1 MDAVLRYGLRF
12 FTQIK
17 IMNINKIKDQIGI
30 SLIEVVLVITIMGIL
45 VSVAMNSASQFS
57 ETAKIEETK
66 QELDNIAIAITG
78 NSLLNNNGVRTDFGY
93 VGDIGA
99 LPNSLD
105 NLNSDPGS
113 YATWKGPYIK
123 SRFTQ
128 ITNDYKQDAWG
139 ATYSFN
145 GTEITST
152 GSGSDI
158 VKKIASSTD
167 DLLLN
172 KVSGIITDLDG
183 TIPGNS
189 YKDSLSIRLTYPNGS
204 GNYTTKNSTP
214 DMSGYFNIDSIPIG
228 NHDIEIIYIP
238 DNDTLTRF
246 VSVIPGSN
254 SYGNYI
260 LSSNLWSASS
270 VSSGSIEYVAN
281 SDTLFNSSHCDNFSF
296 WIVNNSGSTVTISSI
311 TLSWSSPTAYFQQ
324 VFWNNTQVINE
335 PNPTVG
341 SGETTLF
348 NSSQTI
354 ADGESV
360 KISVKKFESAH
371 GGGGHQANMENT
383 DITVSFSD
391 GTTITVP
398 LGAC

>member
-1 MDAVLRYGLRF
+1 
-12 FTQIK
+12 
-17 IMNINKIKDQIGI
+17 MNINKIKNKTGI
-30 SLIEVVLVITIMGIL
+30 TLIEVILVITIMGIL

-66 QELDNIAIAITG
+66 LELNNIAEAISG
-78 NSLLNNNGVRTDFGY
+78 NSLLHNNGVRTDFGY

-105 NLNSDPGS
+105 NLNSNPGG
-113 YATWKGPYIK
+113 YATWRGPYIK

-139 ATYSFN
+139 ANYSFN

-158 VKKIASSTD
+158 VQKIASSTD

-172 KVSGIITDLDG
+172 KVSGTITDLDG

-214 DMSGYFNIDSIPIG
+214 DMSGFFNIDSIPIG

-238 DNDTLTRF
+238 DNDTLRRF
-246 VSVIPGSN
+246 ISVIPGSN
-254 SYGNYI
+254 SYGNYV
-260 LSSNLWSASS
+260 LSTNLWSASS
-270 VSSGSIEYVAN
+270 GGGGSGIEYVSGTAETQTGN
-281 SDTLFNSSHCDNFSF
+281 CNRVAFNITNT
-296 WIVNNSGSTVTISSI
+296 SGSDIVLTSMTIS
-311 TLSWSSPTAYFQQ
+311 WSGPTAYYEKIKYNGPF
-324 VFWNNTQVINE
+324 VFTQNNPMN
-335 PNPTVG
+335 G
-341 SGETTLF
+341 SGDLAAFSSSKTITPGETVTF
-348 NSSQTI
+348 
-354 ADGESV
+354 
-360 KISVKKFESAH
+360 KIENFENNPN
-371 GGGGHQANMENT
+371 GGSNVNMSNV
-383 DITVSFSD
+383 DFIITFSD
-391 GTTITVP
+391 GSTINFNS
-398 LGAC
+398 GAC

>member
-1 MDAVLRYGLRF
+1 MNK
-12 FTQIK
+12 K
-17 IMNINKIKDQIGI
+17 IINNSGI

-57 ETAKIEETK
+57 ETARIEETK
-66 QELDNIAIAITG
+66 QELDNIAYAISG
-78 NSLLNNNGVRTDFGY
+78 NPLLNNNGVRTDFGY

-105 NLNSDPGS
+105 NLNSDPGGYS
-113 YATWKGPYIK
+113 TWKGPYIK
-123 SRFTQ
+123 PSFSQ
-128 ITNDYKQDAWG
+128 VVNDYKQDVWG
-139 ATYSFN
+139 TNYSFN

-172 KVSGIITDLDG
+172 KVSGTITDIDG

-189 YKDSLSIRLTYPNGS
+189 YKDSLNIRLTYPNGS
-204 GNYTTKNSTP
+204 GNYTTKSLTP

-238 DNDTLTRF
+238 DNDTLRRF
-246 VSVIPGSN
+246 ISVIPGSN

-270 VSSGSIEYVAN
+270 GCSGSIEYVAN

-296 WIVNNSGSTVTISSI
+296 WIVNNSGSAVTISSI

-354 ADGESV
+354 TDGESV
-360 KISVKKFESAH
+360 KISVKKFENAH
-371 GGGGHQANMENT
+371 GGGGHKVNMENT

-391 GTTITVP
+391 GTTIIVP